1 MRGMEINIDAGN
13 VALDERLC
21 GEDGAHQSPT
31 TLSMGET
38 EE

>member
-1 MRGMEINIDAGN
+1 MRGMEISSDAGN

-21 GEDGAHQSPT
+21 GEYRAHQSPQ